1 MKMIPTIAAVS
12 VASILALSSA
22 VHADNN
28 YGDDGHRSQSDRN
41 FGSHPVD
48 TPPPGPAQA
57 KGKSDP
63 VTPAPDPSDQHRE
76 GKEDCDDDD
85 TSNCN

>member
-1 MKMIPTIAAVS
+1 MKMIPKVAAVAVVS
-12 VASILALSSA
+12 TLVLSSA
-22 VHADNN
+22 VYADNT
-28 YGDDGHRSQSDRN
+28 YGNDGHRSQSERN

-57 KGKSDP
+57 KGKTDP

-76 GKEDCDDDD
+76 GREECDDPA
-85 TSNCN
+85 NCK